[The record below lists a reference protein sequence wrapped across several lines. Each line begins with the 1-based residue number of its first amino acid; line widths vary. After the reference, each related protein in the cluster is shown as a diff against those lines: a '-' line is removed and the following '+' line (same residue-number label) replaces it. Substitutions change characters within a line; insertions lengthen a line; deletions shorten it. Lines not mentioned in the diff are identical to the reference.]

1 MAFIEVIGY
10 ERSSGELRGIYDHI
24 ISTRGK
30 LADVHTIQSLNPAT
44 ILSHMNL
51 YKDIMFGQSPLKR
64 YQREMMAIVV
74 SSANQC
80 EYCLR
85 HHSEALFHF
94 WKDENKVNALIRQ
107 PDLAD
112 LNDEDTAL
120 CQFARDMTV
129 SPELFTQQKID
140 ILKTKGLSDRSVL
153 DAVLVVAY
161 FNFVNRIVL
170 GLGLAVET
178 EEIKGYNY

>member
-1 MAFIEVIGY
+1 
-10 ERSSGELRGIYDHI
+10 
-24 ISTRGK
+24 
-30 LADVHTIQSLNPAT
+30 
-44 ILSHMNL
+44 MNL

-94 WKDENKVNALIRQ
+94 WKDENKVNVLIRQ

-120 CQFARDMTV
+120 CQFAWDMIV
-129 SPELFTQQKID
+129 SPELFTQQRID

-153 DAVLVVAY
+153 VLS
-161 FNFVNRIVL
+161 
-170 GLGLAVET
+170 
-178 EEIKGYNY
+178 